1 MSRDPR
7 GNDQPRVQRGAS
19 NAKFPR
25 GGTLLPLPD
34 LLQPNLR
41 LVFVGINPGVRS
53 AQVGHYFAAPTNRF
67 WRAANAARIFDPA
80 LGPESDRE
88 ALAQGI
94 GFTDIVKRP
103 SARAAEIRTSEFR
116 EGAHLL
122 EARLLAVQP
131 AAVCF
136 NGMTAYRN
144 FLKYTK
150 NTDVDGIFGAQTEP
164 IGDATA
170 FVVPSPSPAN
180 ARFSLDD
187 LVCWYGVVASWLRK
201 RA

>member
-1 MSRDPR
+1 MSGDPR
-7 GNDQPRVQRGAS
+7 GGGQPRVPPVAS
-19 NAKFPR
+19 SAESPSD
-25 GGTLLPLPD
+25 GTLLPPPD
-34 LLQPNLR
+34 LLRPNLR

-67 WRAANAARIFDPA
+67 WRAANAAGIFDPA

-88 ALAQGI
+88 ALSQGI

-103 SARAAEIRTSEFR
+103 SARASEIRTSEFR

-122 EARLLAVQP
+122 KARLLRVRP

-144 FLKYTK
+144 FLKYAG
-150 NTDVDGIFGAQTEP
+150 DADAAGFFGRQAEP

-170 FVVPSPSPAN
+170 FAVPSPSPAN
-180 ARFSLDD
+180 ARFSLED
-187 LVCWYGVVASWLRK
+187 LVRWYGVVARWLEE